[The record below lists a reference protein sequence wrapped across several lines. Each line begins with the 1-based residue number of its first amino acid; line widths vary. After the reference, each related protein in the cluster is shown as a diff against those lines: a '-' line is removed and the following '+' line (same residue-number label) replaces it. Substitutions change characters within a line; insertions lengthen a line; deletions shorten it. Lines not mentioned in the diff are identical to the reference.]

1 MDKEEIINKIQE
13 AKERTREQMG
23 AFKHDFAYDHA
34 ISIIEENVEN
44 EEEHNHDFELSYISK
59 PEDGTVITEYAYL
72 VCKKCGKVIKREV
85 IYIK

>member
-44 EEEHNHDFELSYISK
+44 EEEHNFKLSHIAVG
-59 PEDGTVITEYAYL
+59 ETGTMPSEYAYL
-72 VCKKCGKVIKREV
+72 VCKKCGKVIQREV
-85 IYIK
+85 IYI